1 MTAQDLIKLK
11 ILENKFEN
19 NQPGDY
25 SEEYQEMLALQ
36 QMQNRSRMKNL
47 AMAVIDNLI
56 KYR

>member
-47 AMAVIDNLI
+47 AMSVIDNLI